1 MIVSTPP
8 EDALRHR
15 VGVSL
20 TGDFPD
26 GGAVKLPT
34 PFPHIVQAA
43 MGKSGELIRWSFNKD
58 ASEISLHPVGNGGHS
73 IQLITAENSG
83 ILPDGLIVFSAL
95 DSEVVGEKAKL
106 ETHPGNHRIGFW
118 ANGNDFVK
126 WDLATPGLKAGI
138 YEVELVYSRA
148 GNSDATAS
156 VTINEQVIPVPL
168 ESTGSWYE
176 YQVQS
181 LGEIELPPTEKLKVE
196 VRSVKQSGAV
206 MNLKA
211 VLLHPKK

>member
-1 MIVSTPP
+1 M
-8 EDALRHR
+8 
-15 VGVSL
+15 
-20 TGDFPD
+20 
-26 GGAVKLPT
+26 
-34 PFPHIVQAA
+34 
-43 MGKSGELIRWSFNKD
+43 
-58 ASEISLHPVGNGGHS
+58 
-73 IQLITAENSG
+73 
-83 ILPDGLIVFSAL
+83 
-95 DSEVVGEKAKL
+95 
-106 ETHPGNHRIGFW
+106 
-118 ANGNDFVK
+118 K